1 MIKELRER
9 KGLLQKEVAERL
21 GVDASALCLWEK
33 GIRMVPS
40 RYLKRLASI
49 LECSVDELL
58 SEGECGD
65 E

>member
-1 MIKELRER
+1 MLKKMRER

-21 GVDASALCLWEK
+21 GVPASALCKWEK

-58 SEGECGD
+58 SEGGCGD
-65 E
+65 V